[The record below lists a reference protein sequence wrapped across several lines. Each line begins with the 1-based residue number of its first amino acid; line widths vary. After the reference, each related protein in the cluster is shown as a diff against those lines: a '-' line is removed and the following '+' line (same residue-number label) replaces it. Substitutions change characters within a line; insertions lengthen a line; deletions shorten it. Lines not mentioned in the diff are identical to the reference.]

1 MGTDHSQ
8 KDSTPTLI
16 GSVQRALRLLEAMS
30 AEGGVTAKRL
40 ARLTGIPL
48 PTVYH
53 LLRTLSHEGYVQ
65 REEGPFASRTIFR
78 SLRDQIPTRSGQA
91 LAPFLACSSG
101 KCQNAL
107 SYSGT

>member
-1 MGTDHSQ
+1 MGTEHHSQ

-16 GSVQRALRLLEAMS
+16 GSVQRALRLLEAMY

-65 REEGPFASRTIFR
+65 REGGSFRLADDLPLAS
-78 SLRDQIPTRSGQA
+78 
-91 LAPFLACSSG
+91 
-101 KCQNAL
+101 
-107 SYSGT
+107 

>member
-40 ARLTGIPL
+40 ARLTGISL

-53 LLRTLSHEGYVQ
+53 LLRTLTHEGYVQ
-65 REEGPFASRTIFR
+65 REGGSFRLADDLPLAS
-78 SLRDQIPTRSGQA
+78 
-91 LAPFLACSSG
+91 
-101 KCQNAL
+101 
-107 SYSGT
+107 

>member
-1 MGTDHSQ
+1 MGADHHSQ

-16 GSVQRALRLLEAMS
+16 GSVQRALRLVEAMY
-30 AEGGVTAKRL
+30 AEGGATAKRL

-65 REEGPFASRTIFR
+65 HEGGSFRLADDLPLAS
-78 SLRDQIPTRSGQA
+78 
-91 LAPFLACSSG
+91 
-101 KCQNAL
+101 
-107 SYSGT
+107 

>member
-1 MGTDHSQ
+1 MATERSQ

-30 AEGGVTAKRL
+30 AENGATAKRL

-65 REEGPFASRTIFR
+65 REGGAFRLADDLPLAS
-78 SLRDQIPTRSGQA
+78 
-91 LAPFLACSSG
+91 
-101 KCQNAL
+101 
-107 SYSGT
+107 